1 MATTISSEL
10 NQGYRNALLSY
21 YLGQYVP
28 NSGNDNLTSLV
39 QTPEDVYEYL
49 LIDPLVNNDVQTS
62 RVAQAMSSIQQY
74 INGIVLNMEP
84 GYSTQ
89 MLDADKITQWN
100 NGGNQYA
107 IWGGYVEL
115 DTYIDP
121 TLRKNKTEYFS
132 DLQNALGQN
141 SLNEDNIEQAVQVYL
156 NDFETVANL
165 DMVSGFIDGNVVD
178 KDKYYL
184 IGRTKNSPADYYWRT
199 LDMSQNAHN
208 AVTLG
213 AWSEWKKIDVNIN
226 TDVMVG
232 TLRPMVFNNRLYIV
246 WYEKTTSSTSD
257 GSSNIVNIKMYSAN
271 IQFDGSWSAPQIIY
285 NISSDVDPMY
295 EELFQATD
303 YMTVALANGSI
314 NYETFNAIFALYAET
329 SEDQDSMYTSL
340 SAVMDPWGNI
350 EQENYVN
357 SDDIFSFFAGD
368 ENQKYIQFNISG
380 DGISVTTLISSDL
393 VNDDFKGE
401 MQGFMP
407 SGGDV
412 SASVDNENGTL

>member
-115 DTYIDP
+115 DTYPEDYIDP

-208 AVTLG
+208 AVALG
-213 AWSEWKKIDVNIN
+213 AWSEWKK
-226 TDVMVG
+226 
-232 TLRPMVFNNRLYIV
+232 NRCQYQ
-246 WYEKTTSSTSD
+246 Y
-257 GSSNIVNIKMYSAN
+257 
-271 IQFDGSWSAPQIIY
+271 
-285 NISSDVDPMY
+285 
-295 EELFQATD
+295 
-303 YMTVALANGSI
+303 
-314 NYETFNAIFALYAET
+314 
-329 SEDQDSMYTSL
+329 
-340 SAVMDPWGNI
+340 
-350 EQENYVN
+350 
-357 SDDIFSFFAGD
+357 
-368 ENQKYIQFNISG
+368 
-380 DGISVTTLISSDL
+380 
-393 VNDDFKGE
+393 
-401 MQGFMP
+401 
-407 SGGDV
+407 
-412 SASVDNENGTL
+412 

>member
-1 MATTISSEL
+1 
-10 NQGYRNALLSY
+10 
-21 YLGQYVP
+21 
-28 NSGNDNLTSLV
+28 
-39 QTPEDVYEYL
+39 
-49 LIDPLVNNDVQTS
+49 
-62 RVAQAMSSIQQY
+62 MSSIQQY

-115 DTYIDP
+115 DTYPEDYIVP

-208 AVTLG
+208 AVALG

-329 SEDQDSMYTSL
+329 SEDQ
-340 SAVMDPWGNI
+340 
-350 EQENYVN
+350 
-357 SDDIFSFFAGD
+357 
-368 ENQKYIQFNISG
+368 
-380 DGISVTTLISSDL
+380 
-393 VNDDFKGE
+393 
-401 MQGFMP
+401 
-407 SGGDV
+407 
-412 SASVDNENGTL
+412 

>member
-115 DTYIDP
+115 DTYP
-121 TLRKNKTEYFS
+121 
-132 DLQNALGQN
+132 
-141 SLNEDNIEQAVQVYL
+141 EDNIEQAVQVYL

-208 AVTLG
+208 AVALG

-246 WYEKTTSSTSD
+246 WYEKQP
-257 GSSNIVNIKMYSAN
+257 VQQVMVA
-271 IQFDGSWSAPQIIY
+271 
-285 NISSDVDPMY
+285 
-295 EELFQATD
+295 AT
-303 YMTVALANGSI
+303 L
-314 NYETFNAIFALYAET
+314 
-329 SEDQDSMYTSL
+329 
-340 SAVMDPWGNI
+340 
-350 EQENYVN
+350 
-357 SDDIFSFFAGD
+357 
-368 ENQKYIQFNISG
+368 
-380 DGISVTTLISSDL
+380 LISRCTPPTYNL
-393 VNDDFKGE
+393 MVPGLRHK
-401 MQGFMP
+401 
-407 SGGDV
+407 
-412 SASVDNENGTL
+412 